1 MKGMVF
7 TELLSMAEQVMG
19 EEVVDQVLDS
29 LPLSSGGAY
38 NAVGNYPCAELMMIV
53 GALSDR
59 SGAPVPDL
67 QRAFGRWMLGRFAQS
82 YPGFFQDKTDPLTML
97 EAIEGEVHVEVRKL
111 YPDAELPTFDT
122 ERLAPDTLRLT
133 YRSPRALVPFCHG
146 LIEACLEHLGRTA
159 DTMVEDR
166 SAPGQADA
174 TFTVRLAA

>member
-7 TELLSMAEQVMG
+7 TELLAMAEQVMG
-19 EEVVDQVLDS
+19 EEVVDQVLDG
-29 LPLSSGGAY
+29 LPLSTGGAY
-38 NAVGNYPCAELMMIV
+38 NAVGNYPCSELMMIV
-53 GALSDR
+53 AALSDR

-82 YPGFFQDKTDPLTML
+82 YPGFFRDKPDPLTML

-111 YPDAELPTFDT
+111 YPDAELPTFAT
-122 ERLAPDTLRLT
+122 ERLGADTLQLT

-146 LIEACLEHLGRTA
+146 LIEACLDHFGRTA
-159 DTMVEDR
+159 ETSVEDR